1 MEKFISIAIHT
12 ENKARI
18 LRDVLNEEGL
28 EVILENVESV
38 SDSHMI
44 GTRVRVKLI
53 DLPRALKIVESR
65 NLFSYSDKDALI
77 YDDSRKR
84 ILVPVDFS
92 EYSMR
97 ACEFAFNLAKDIDAK
112 IKIIHIY
119 FNPFYPD
126 TFLVQQNLKVEYE
139 NIEEKVKEN
148 IRRLCH
154 EIDSKIASGEYPSV
168 NYSYFIKEGLPDEE
182 IVLFADDYK
191 PELIVMGTRGK
202 GAKDGDLM
210 GSITAD
216 IIEMSRFPVIAIP
229 NLASF
234 SSFRKISKIA
244 FLINFSQRDLAAF
257 DRMAHIL
264 SPYDIS
270 YDIIHISTD
279 KDEKWDSLKLEQV
292 ESYFYTKYSHLKIST
307 KQLEVDNF
315 LDGLDVYIKSSKVN
329 VLALTTSKRNIF
341 MRMFRP
347 SISRKMLYHSN
358 VPLFILRG

>member
-12 ENKARI
+12 EKKARI

-28 EVILENVESV
+28 EVSLENIGSP
-38 SDSHMI
+38 SDSKTI
-44 GTRVRVKLI
+44 GTQVRVKLI
-53 DLPRALKIVESR
+53 DLPKALKIVESR
-65 NLFSYSDKDALI
+65 NLFSYSDKDALM

-126 TFLVQQNLKVEYE
+126 TFADRQNGKKEYE

-154 EIDSKIASGEYPSV
+154 EIDSMIASGKYPSV
-168 NYSYFIKEGLPDEE
+168 NYSYFIKEGLPDEI
-182 IVLFADDYK
+182 IVSFADDYK
-191 PELIVMGTRGK
+191 PELIIMGTRGK

-234 SSFRKISKIA
+234 SNFREISKVV
-244 FLINFSQRDLAAF
+244 FLTNFSQRDLVAF
-257 DRMAHIL
+257 ERMVHML

-270 YDIIHISTD
+270 YDIIHIST
-279 KDEKWDSLKLEQV
+279 EKNERWDSLKLQEV
-292 ESYFYTKYSHLKIST
+292 ESYFYTKYSELGLSI

-315 LDGLDVYIKSSKVN
+315 LDGLDAYIKNAKVG